1 LQKKEDSKKPVPR
14 RPLPDLPQSVSA
26 NQNPPNIDI
35 GLEKSLKGAA
45 SDYYETPGVDEIL
58 IDKSYGYVVN
68 NEVIHNHDGFYSR
81 LFKKTQVKDKLRG
94 SQTQTPGIDEI
105 LIDKSYGYVEHNQ
118 VNHNPDDI
126 QIDSSYNVSGKKGGK
141 ILSDGLYS
149 KLLFKTQT
157 QDKFTGPQTD
167 TLLKDKGNQRDCTLH
182 KTTDND
188 KDCDKSFN
196 NETLDKLR
204 GNLNTTYYKLK
215 ALVENMKD
223 KDKQNDTDTCDNL
236 YNNKDKNGQKDTATE
251 SKTEHNTQNDTDKS
265 QKENLFAKY
274 LKLKLLNKTTA
285 DNVADKVDN
294 ENNHK
299 DTTDIH
305 NDSSEAETIYAEDS
319 DDEKDLQEDID
330 ILDDEKDTQDDI
342 DIVDNKDE
350 NNAND
355 HNLGQDSKDENE
367 IEGKNDYD
375 FKKENHTEHNKED
388 DNDNDED
395 DYYDDDNDADDDDD
409 YEDDD
414 DDDEDDDNDDDND
427 NDNHYSDRFSESF
440 KLRVLNQLQKT
451 QSEESWSESDFI

>member
-1 LQKKEDSKKPVPR
+1 VPR

-126 QIDSSYNVSGKKGGK
+126 QIDSGYNVSGKKGGK

-157 QDKFTGPQTD
+157 QDKFTGPKTD
-167 TLLKDKGNQRDCTLH
+167 TLLKDNGNQRDCTLH

-236 YNNKDKNGQKDTATE
+236 NTNKDKNGQKDTATD

-299 DTTDIH
+299 DTTDIM
-305 NDSSEAETIYAEDS
+305 TITWDKTAKMKMKLKAKMTMTS
-319 DDEKDLQEDID
+319 RRKT
-330 ILDDEKDTQDDI
+330 TQNI
-342 DIVDNKDE
+342 TRRMTMTMTRTITMMMTMTQTMTMTMKMMMTMMKTMTMTMTMTMTIIIVIALVSLSN
-350 NNAND
+350 
-355 HNLGQDSKDENE
+355 
-367 IEGKNDYD
+367 
-375 FKKENHTEHNKED
+375 
-388 DNDNDED
+388 
-395 DYYDDDNDADDDDD
+395 
-409 YEDDD
+409 
-414 DDDEDDDNDDDND
+414 
-427 NDNHYSDRFSESF
+427 
-440 KLRVLNQLQKT
+440 
-451 QSEESWSESDFI
+451 